1 MSFRRVGVA
10 AAAVFAVAFA
20 LALVQ
25 PANAAIVTKALGD
38 SGWSARYDNTE
49 ISLTLLNPPADVDEV
64 AWVVLQ
70 KVAQFDQGPNEFG
83 FINPF
88 EISFIQNSAEA
99 TQYVV
104 IDKEYV
110 FNDSGVDWTSFR
122 FIIED
127 PMADVGGGAVFDQA
141 QSATF
146 SVDPFTN
153 KVFSADSR
161 ELTVS
166 GGVVP
171 HSSPND
177 EWRPGTTGSL
187 FINGNPFDNGGIR
200 RSFVFKEQPNPGEFV
215 IPLPASAWTA
225 LSGLIGLGVIGAAKH
240 WRRVLG

>member
-1 MSFRRVGVA
+1 MSFRRVGVV
-10 AAAVFAVAFA
+10 AAAVSAVALV

-25 PANAAIVTKALGD
+25 PASAAIVTKVLGD

-49 ISLTLLNPPADVDEV
+49 ISLTLLNPPADEDEV

-70 KVAQFDQGPNEFG
+70 KVAQFADGPNQFG
-83 FINPF
+83 TIDPF

-99 TQYVV
+99 TEYVV

-110 FNDSGVDWTSFR
+110 FNDTGVDWDSFR

-127 PMADVGGGAVFDQA
+127 PMADVEGGAVFDQA
-141 QSATF
+141 QSSNF
-146 SVDPFTN
+146 SIDPFTN
-153 KVFSADSR
+153 RSYSDDSR

-166 GGVVP
+166 GGTVP
-171 HSSPND
+171 DASPND

-187 FINGNPFDNGGIR
+187 FIDAKPFDSGGAR

-240 WRRVLG
+240 WRRVIS

>member
-1 MSFRRVGVA
+1 MSLRRVGVVTV
-10 AAAVFAVAFA
+10 AVSAVALA

-25 PANAAIVTKALGD
+25 PANAAVVTKVLGD

-70 KVAQFDQGPNEFG
+70 KVAQFDSGPNDFG
-83 FINPF
+83 FIDPF

-99 TQYVV
+99 TKYVV
-104 IDKEYV
+104 IDKEFI
-110 FNDSGVDWTSFR
+110 FNDSGVDWNAFR

-127 PMADVGGGAVFDQA
+127 PMADVDGGAVFDQGL
-141 QSATF
+141 SANF
-146 SVDPFTN
+146 SVDPFTT
-153 KVFSADSR
+153 KVYSADSR

-171 HSSPND
+171 NASPND

-187 FINGNPFDNGGIR
+187 FIDAKPFDNGGIR
-200 RSFVFKEQPNPGEFV
+200 RAFVFKEQPNPGETV

-225 LSGLIGLGVIGAAKH
+225 LSGLLGLGAIAAVKH
-240 WRRVLG
+240 WRRLVA